1 MKRNLDFFI
10 ILFICLFV
18 SGVLYL
24 LYDNT
29 DKYVVSGSSSS
40 VGLRGVGSNV
50 HLQGGGSR
58 LRKPSY
64 VSDGGVQITMRD
76 GVRGASSPSRLSV
89 PSYSSVSGQS
99 QGMNTYSPISSSLS
113 ISSSNGVR
121 NGVVSG
127 GGGSFGGSQIYRSTR
142 PSDNV
147 VVAPPLAYGGFSRP
161 NISLPRTRQSMSRSA
176 STDAGATVETEPMRQ
191 SVRRPF
197 VSSSFNVPTAISS
210 NYAYNSRG
218 LSVYGNATSDF
229 GTMKNPYRASA
240 QHRAPPS
247 ISGGGEDTGE
257 EGNDDESGSDASG
270 SWGNWLDNNWN
281 KNSFGGVLDGDNVWF
296 TEDEARGIYDTM
308 FGDNY
313 WNEGMGDPPSW
324 EDFLAWLRA
333 DGGKYHVP
341 LGDTLPLVLI
351 GLAYMLVVFVFKR
364 QK

>member
-64 VSDGGVQITMRD
+64 ASDGGVQITMRD
-76 GVRGASSPSRLSV
+76 GVRGASLPSRLSV

-176 STDAGATVETEPMRQ
+176 STDAGATVETESMRQ

-229 GTMKNPYRASA
+229 GTMTNPYRAGV
-240 QHRAPPS
+240 QQRTPP
-247 ISGGGEDTGE
+247 G
-257 EGNDDESGSDASG
+257 ASG
-270 SWGNWLDNNWN
+270 NGFGDIWCEWLDRNSYGGQEDDDGIIWLDSGTAEEAYKDWLKEYLRNNPGAEDVAPSLAEWL
-281 KNSFGGVLDGDNVWF
+281 KWLQTGGSSHGHTYQLP
-296 TEDEARGIYDTM
+296 I
-308 FGDNY
+308 
-313 WNEGMGDPPSW
+313 
-324 EDFLAWLRA
+324 
-333 DGGKYHVP
+333 
-341 LGDTLPLVLI
+341 GDTLPLVLI